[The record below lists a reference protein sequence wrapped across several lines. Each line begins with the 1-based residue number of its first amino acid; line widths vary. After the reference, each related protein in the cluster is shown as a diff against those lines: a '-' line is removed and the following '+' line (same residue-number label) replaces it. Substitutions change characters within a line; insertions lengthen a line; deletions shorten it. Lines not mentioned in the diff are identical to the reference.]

1 MRLGAVIVLA
11 GLAAGSLGCDRLG
24 IGPEICDRSK
34 EGNPPQL
41 YTQGDVVD
49 GVYMS
54 SDWDGDL
61 AGQDGGAS
69 AAQAEQ
75 EGGLLYFPGGMRYR
89 IEHKLGKRPRFI
101 QLFLSFDRQ
110 GTDTGVLSQAAG
122 NQAEILC
129 VDEEALIIANGS
141 CVEYWLLVVAGAA
154 GDGDAGAAGDGDA
167 GVAATECLDEEPE
180 P

>member
-1 MRLGAVIVLA
+1 MRLAAVFVLA

-61 AGQDGGAS
+61 PGQDETS
-69 AAQAEQ
+69 PAQAEQ
-75 EGGLLYFPGGMRYR
+75 KGGLLFFPGGMRYR
-89 IEHKLGKRPRFI
+89 IEHKLGQRPRLI

-110 GTDTGVLSQAAG
+110 GTDTGVL
-122 NQAEILC
+122 
-129 VDEEALIIANGS
+129 
-141 CVEYWLLVVAGAA
+141 
-154 GDGDAGAAGDGDA
+154 
-167 GVAATECLDEEPE
+167 
-180 P
+180 

>member
-1 MRLGAVIVLA
+1 MRLAAVFVLA

-61 AGQDGGAS
+61 PGQDETS
-69 AAQAEQ
+69 PAQAEQ
-75 EGGLLYFPGGMRYR
+75 KGGLLFFPGGMRYR
-89 IEHKLGKRPRFI
+89 IEHKLGQRPRLI

-129 VDEEALIIANGS
+129 VDDKALVVANGS
-141 CVEYWLLVVAGAA
+141 CVEYWLLVVAGVAGA
-154 GDGDAGAAGDGDA
+154 GDGGAPEGDA
-167 GVAATECLDEEPE
+167 GLNETECLDENPE